1 MRIERTVRRSLAAL
15 LVLAL
20 SALGAAC
27 DGGKDG
33 GSTGVTTAGG
43 VSGDQVVAIGE
54 TVDLGGAVINVRAL
68 QDAFQPVTPA
78 QKMSDESP
86 VPPASGETF
95 YQAYVRVEN
104 KGALPLRVDPEH
116 FACQIGNHVSTIE
129 PTRSGPPARS
139 LIYNTSLD
147 LLLTFRGPAGR
158 DPLLIYSPPW
168 YDGIITFDPNR
179 AAPGVTTTQA
189 PVMTTTTLTPGF
201 TTSTQAATP

>member
-1 MRIERTVRRSLAAL
+1 MRIERTVPRLVVAFLAI
-15 LVLAL
+15 
-20 SALGAAC
+20 ALGVIGAGC

-33 GSTGVTTAGG
+33 GPTGATGVEGL
-43 VSGDQVVAIGE
+43 SGDQVVAIGE
-54 TVDLGGAVINVRAL
+54 TIALGGGSVTVRAL

-86 VPPASGETF
+86 VAPAAGESF

-116 FACQIGNHVSTIE
+116 FACQMGNYVSTIE

-158 DPLLIYSPPW
+158 DPVLLYSPPW
-168 YDGIITFDPNR
+168 YDGVITFSPEKQ
-179 AAPGVTTTQA
+179 APGVTTTLA
-189 PVMTTTTLTPGF
+189 PGATTTLAPGV
-201 TTSTQAATP
+201 TTTLAPGP